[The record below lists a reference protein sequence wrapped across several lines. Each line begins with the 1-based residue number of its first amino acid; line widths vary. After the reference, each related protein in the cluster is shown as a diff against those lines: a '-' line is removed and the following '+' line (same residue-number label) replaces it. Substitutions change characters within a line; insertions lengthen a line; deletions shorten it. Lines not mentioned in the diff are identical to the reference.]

1 MANLALPSTSE
12 FPPDP
17 SALGRP
23 ELNGVYLELRYNYER
38 LMRSRGQ
45 YRRVAAENS
54 DRLSDQNLQHDQQ
67 RQQWQAV
74 VAQQQDVVAQL
85 RAELGAVLDREAR
98 LKVETYALL
107 ETVADVIEN
116 LEDAGDALSTSFGS
130 FQLSKRRTG
139 LGGSTGGTL
148 AGVGGGM
155 PQLMKGVLH
164 FLNRWREGKQRFRQL
179 MRQRDSL
186 NTLLEEAD
194 GRDH

>member
-17 SALGRP
+17 SELGRQ
-23 ELNGVYLELRYNYER
+23 ELNVVYLELRHNYER

-45 YRRVAAENS
+45 YRRLSAEHCE
-54 DRLSDQNLQHDQQ
+54 RLGDQNLEYIQQ
-67 RQQWQAV
+67 RQQWQAEL
-74 VAQQQDVVAQL
+74 AQQGEEL
-85 RAELGAVLDREAR
+85 RAVLERETR
-98 LKVETYALL
+98 LKAETYALL
-107 ETVADVIEN
+107 ASVADLIEN

-130 FQLSKRRTG
+130 FQLGKRRAG
-139 LGGSTGGTL
+139 PAGSAGGTL

-164 FLNRWREGKQRFRQL
+164 FLNRWREGKQRFKQL
-179 MRQRDSL
+179 ISQREAL

>member
-17 SALGRP
+17 SELGRQ
-23 ELNGVYLELRYNYER
+23 ELNGVYLELRHNYER

-45 YRRVAAENS
+45 YRRLSAEHS
-54 DRLSDQNLQHDQQ
+54 ERLSEQTLEQFQQ
-67 RQQWQAV
+67 REEFHAELARKGEELQAV
-74 VAQQQDVVAQL
+74 LA
-85 RAELGAVLDREAR
+85 REAR
-98 LKVETYALL
+98 LKAETYALL
-107 ETVADVIEN
+107 ESVADLMEN
-116 LEDAGDALSTSFGS
+116 LEDAGDALTTSFGS
-130 FQLSKRRTG
+130 FQLGKRRPG
-139 LGGSTGGTL
+139 PGGSAGGTL

-179 MRQRDSL
+179 ISQRQSL
-186 NTLLEEAD
+186 NTLLEGAD